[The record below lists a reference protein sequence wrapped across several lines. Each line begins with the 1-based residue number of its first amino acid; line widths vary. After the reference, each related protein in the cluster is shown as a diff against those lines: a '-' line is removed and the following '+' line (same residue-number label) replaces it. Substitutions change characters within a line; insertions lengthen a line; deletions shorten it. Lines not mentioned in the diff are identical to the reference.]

1 MKVIE
6 TKEEIQEEIQLLLKN
21 HKSVGF
27 VPTMGALHR
36 GHLELVERSLA
47 ENDVSVCSIF
57 VNPLQFNKKEDLD
70 KYPNRL
76 EDDLKFLED
85 LGCDFVFTPVASEFY
100 EGVEGTTFE
109 FGILEEVMEATNRPG
124 HFEGVAAVV
133 HELFNCIKPTI
144 AYFGEKDYQQLAIVK
159 HVVKAEQLS
168 VVIEC
173 CATVRAESG
182 LALSSR
188 NLRLSEEGIETASY
202 IFKALTFC
210 KENKH
215 IFDPETLAENA
226 YTMLNENFDVEY
238 FEIVDENSFEIIGDW
253 EETTSPRAF
262 VAANLEGVR
271 LIDNMS
277 LNH

>member
-109 FGILEEVMEATNRPG
+109 FGILEEVTPGLLTSAIPSCLAAFLPSSASWSRSVFWVLLASLAT
-124 HFEGVAAVV
+124 
-133 HELFNCIKPTI
+133 L
-144 AYFGEKDYQQLAIVK
+144 LAFF
-159 HVVKAEQLS
+159 
-168 VVIEC
+168 
-173 CATVRAESG
+173 CAFLGCASG
-182 LALSSR
+182 A
-188 NLRLSEEGIETASY
+188 LRLGIPLS
-202 IFKALTFC
+202 
-210 KENKH
+210 
-215 IFDPETLAENA
+215 
-226 YTMLNENFDVEY
+226 
-238 FEIVDENSFEIIGDW
+238 
-253 EETTSPRAF
+253 
-262 VAANLEGVR
+262 
-271 LIDNMS
+271 
-277 LNH
+277 